1 MKKTILK
8 LAKAVCAALAMV
20 LVSGSLAF
28 AQNRSISGTVV
39 DGAGVPIIG
48 ATVMVV
54 GNNSIGAVTNID
66 GAFTL
71 SVPAGANIAVSCIGY
86 ATQTVPVGNQTVFN
100 FILEED
106 TEFLEETVVIGYGVQ
121 RKSDLTGAVASVG
134 EADFTNRSTSDAASA
149 LMGKAA
155 GVQILT
161 SSGAPGAGSSI
172 RVRGYSSNSG
182 NIGPLL
188 IVDGLK
194 VDNIQYLDPEM
205 IESMEILKDAAS
217 AAIYGAEAGNGVV
230 LITTM
235 TGQGVR
241 DGRVFYNNQFSLS
254 SLAHPLDIMNAKE
267 YIAFGKEYGWL
278 SDNMLETI
286 NYNGADVDWGSEVF
300 EPTWNSRHTV
310 GFQGGNDRGSLFIS
324 INNVKNNGIFAGDKD
339 LYNRLSVQV
348 NADYKIKSWL
358 TVSTNNSIEKWSTQ
372 SVSQHSDN
380 GSALLA
386 AITSSP
392 LEPARARYED
402 LPVDMKSA
410 IDQGKKVLTDP
421 ETGLYWTVSRLGET
435 QGGSPFVRRDA
446 TDATSGGINIRG
458 TLSANITPFKGLVF
472 TSRFGYR
479 INQSNSHSY
488 TEPYYCS
495 TFVKADLYSISA
507 GNNTGHYYQW
517 ENFANYNTRL
527 GKHDIGVMAGMSYI
541 ENNSDN
547 ISTSASGAN
556 ILSDYAENFRYMSYV
571 LSGADV
577 TKSFSNAPGRST
589 SLSYFG
595 RLTYSYDNR
604 YSFQANFRADAF
616 DSSKLSRQAR
626 WGYFP
631 SFSAGWTISNEPWFR
646 DNVSRDKFNF
656 LKLRASWGING
667 NVNVLNNY
675 SYATSVNKGSGTWYQ
690 WDVMSPTLSYGARPA
705 GIANP
710 NLKWETS
717 KQIDLGLDARFLNNR
732 LTLGVDWYKK
742 MTDDLLVPVSLSAA
756 YGVSSTTINAG
767 SVENTGLELELTWKD
782 TIGDFS
788 YSVSGNF
795 STLKN
800 QVTFLDPTISRIAGT
815 GPQGVLLRTY
825 FEKGY
830 PIWYMRGLQGTGIA
844 NEDVYWT
851 NPDTGEKV
859 LQFAK
864 GQAMFE
870 DLNNNGQIDDGDY
883 QNVGL
888 GIPDYTFGL
897 TVNLAWKNLDMVIFG
912 SGTAGNDIFPSSWRV
927 DRPHCNTYSWYWNN
941 AYKADGSNA
950 SSAKFPQ
957 ANYWD
962 QNTFSSTF
970 NIFNGSYFKIK
981 QIQLGYSLPKTLLK
995 KVAISNLRVYTSLEN
1010 FFCFTSYPGLDPET
1024 ATANSASS
1032 IGIDMGTYPTAKSL
1046 IFGVNLSF

>member
-1 MKKTILK
+1 MNKLLFKKVAAFL
-8 LAKAVCAALAMV
+8 VAALMG
-20 LVSGSLAF
+20 VSAF
-28 AQNRSISGTVV
+28 AQNRPISGTVV
-39 DGAGVPIIG
+39 DGSGAPVIG

-54 GNNSIGAVTNID
+54 GNNSIGTVTNAD
-66 GAFTL
+66 GSFSL
-71 SVPAGANIAVSCIGY
+71 NVPAGANIAVSCIGY
-86 ATQTVPVGNQTVFN
+86 ATQTVPVGNQSIFN

-134 EADFTNRSTSDAASA
+134 EADFTNRSTSNAAAA

-188 IVDGLK
+188 IVDGLQ

-217 AAIYGAEAGNGVV
+217 AAIYGAQAGNGVV
-230 LITTM
+230 LITTK
-235 TGQGVR
+235 TGAKAR

-254 SLAHPLDIMNAKE
+254 TLAHPLDIMNAEE
-267 YIAFGKEYGWL
+267 YIAFGKDYGWL
-278 SDNMLETI
+278 NDNMLNTI
-286 NYNGADVDWGSEVF
+286 NYNGADVNWGDEVF
-300 EPTWNSRHTV
+300 EPTWNSRHTL
-310 GFQGGNDRGSLFIS
+310 GFQGGNDRGNLFIS
-324 INNVKNNGIFAGDKD
+324 LNNVSNDGIFAGNKD
-339 LYNRLSVQV
+339 NYQRLSVQV

-358 TVSTNNSIEKWSTQ
+358 TVSSNTSIEKYSTQ
-372 SVSQHSDN
+372 SISQHSDN
-380 GSALLA
+380 GSVLLA

-392 LEPARARYED
+392 LEAPRGKYED
-402 LPVDMKSA
+402 LPGDMQQA
-410 IDQGKKVLTDP
+410 IDKGVKVIQDP

-446 TDATSGGINIRG
+446 TESTSSGINVRG
-458 TLSANITPFKGLVF
+458 TFAANLTPVKGLVF

-479 INQSNSHSY
+479 ITQSNSHSY

-517 ENFANYNTRL
+517 ENFANYNVTLAR
-527 GKHDIGVMAGMSYI
+527 KHAIGLMAGMSYI

-547 ISTSASGAN
+547 ISTSASGAD
-556 ILSDYAENFRYMSYV
+556 ILSDYAPNFQYMSYV
-571 LSGADV
+571 LSGSGV
-577 TKSFSNAPGRST
+577 TKSFSNAPGKST
-589 SLSYFG
+589 QISYFG

-604 YSFQANFRADAF
+604 YSLQANFRADAF
-616 DSSKLSRQAR
+616 DSSKLSKQAR

-631 SFSAGWTISNEPWFR
+631 SVSAGWTISNEPFFK
-646 DNVSRDKFNF
+646 DNVNKDVMNF

-667 NVNVLNNY
+667 NVNVLSNY
-675 SYATSVNKGSGTWYQ
+675 SYATSINKGSGTWYQ
-690 WDVMSPTLSYGARPA
+690 WDVMDNTLSYGARPA

-717 KQIDLGLDARFLNNR
+717 EQVDLGLDARFLNNR
-732 LTLGVDWYKK
+732 LTLGVDWYNK
-742 MTDDLLVPVSLSAA
+742 MTKDLLVPVSLSAA
-756 YGVSSTTINAG
+756 YGVTSTTINAG
-767 SVENTGLELELTWKD
+767 SVMNRGLELELTWKD
-782 TIGDFS
+782 TLGDFS

-800 QVTFLDPTISRIAGT
+800 EVTYLDPTISRIGGT
-815 GPQGVLLRTY
+815 APQGSLMRTY
-825 FEKGY
+825 FETGY
-830 PIWYMRGLQGTGIA
+830 PIWYMRGLKGTGVDPA
-844 NEDVYWT
+844 
-851 NPDTGEKV
+851 TGKP
-859 LQFAK
+859 
-864 GQAMFE
+864 GFE
-870 DLNNNGQIDDGDY
+870 DLNGNGEPDDEDY
-883 QNVGL
+883 QMIGL

-897 TVNLAWKNLDMVIFG
+897 TVNMAWKNFDMVIFG
-912 SGTAGNDIFPSSWRV
+912 SGVAGNQIFPSSWRT

-941 AYKADGSNA
+941 AWKKDGSGPANPL
-950 SSAKFPQ
+950 FPGTT
-957 ANYWD
+957 YWD
-962 QNTFSSTF
+962 QNTFSSTYNLF
-970 NIFNGSYFKIK
+970 DGSYFKIK
-981 QIQLGYSLPKTLLK
+981 QIQLGYTLPKSLLNK
-995 KVAISNLRVYTSLEN
+995 IAISSLRVYTSLEN

-1032 IGIDMGTYPTAKSL
+1032 IGIDMGTYPTAKQFIL
-1046 IFGVNLSF
+1046 GLNLSF